1 MTTVAAAAS
10 TLADDAVRTLLETQ
24 WAGLPA
30 VRLDSPPGAG
40 KTGAVERL
48 AVQSLGLLGE
58 RCMIATMTNEQ
69 AIDLAR
75 RLASDYPR
83 LPFTLF
89 VRAGLIL
96 PVDLD
101 AL

>member
-1 MTTVAAAAS
+1 MTAAVGSPSA
-10 TLADDAVRTLLETQ
+10 LADDAVRTLLETQ
-24 WAGLPA
+24 WAGLSA
-30 VRLDSPPGAG
+30 VRVVSPPGAG
-40 KTGAVERL
+40 KPGAVERL
-48 AVQSLGLLGE
+48 AVQSFGLLGE

-75 RLASDYPR
+75 RLASGYPR

-96 PVDLD
+96 PDD
-101 AL
+101 PAE